1 MLSHE
6 YAGDRQ
12 REAGR
17 LLGNGG
23 HSELSNGVATAAAF
37 RDQTDFIGRFC
48 DICLQI
54 VPDLYTERNYVHR
67 LHGKV
72 RSFVNKRKVED

>member
-6 YAGDRQ
+6 HAGGRQ

-23 HSELSNGVATAAAF
+23 HSELSNGVAAPAAF

-54 VPDLYTERNYVHR
+54 VPDLWRETMSTDYMEKLDH
-67 LHGKV
+67 L
-72 RSFVNKRKVED
+72 